1 MACKGGRWH
10 QHLMYLGSGRA
21 WSYSWKVAT
30 EALGSTA
37 WPEYTDCFIFKYL
50 VEKICIF
57 LKLRVVLLLHKNSIA
72 LVGGG
77 GGDLK
82 QTKATTRH

>member
-1 MACKGGRWH
+1 MAPALHIPWVVGRT
-10 QHLMYLGSGRA
+10 

-50 VEKICIF
+50 VGEICIF
-57 LKLRVVLLLHKNSIA
+57 LKLRVILLLHKNSIA

-77 GGDLK
+77 GEGRFKTDK
-82 QTKATTRH
+82 SSY